1 MNIISN
7 FLIPFMKISA
17 SIYSDKKRP
26 LKEVINDLLEHQV
39 DMLHVDCNDDL
50 SVFEDIKQIR
60 IWCNLPIDLHIITDR
75 PEVYFEY
82 LISNPVEYLTFQ
94 YESLKQQLVLPKDIS
109 GKKGLAITTDT
120 EIDVFDQYAE
130 FDFLL
135 IMATTPGQS
144 GGVFDSYNFSKIRQF
159 RNRFT
164 GKSIHVDGGVNAE
177 VSFILRNM
185 GVSTSVSG
193 SYLFNAPSI
202 GHALMNLTKRDI
214 ASHFVVGDFMIP
226 LHECP
231 KVYWNNTNL
240 KQVLESIEIGNMGF
254 CLCLDDNNIL
264 KGIVSSA
271 DIRKALLHHLD
282 DLSNLSF
289 EHLINLNPLTVVEK
303 HTVSEL
309 LNTIKKSKFPVM
321 YLPVVDSSNCA
332 VGIVN
337 FVHLVRGEM

>member
-1 MNIISN
+1 
-7 FLIPFMKISA
+7 MKISA

-26 LKEVINDLLEHQV
+26 LKEVIDDLIEHQV

-60 IWCNLPIDLHIITDR
+60 TWCSLPIDLHIITDR

-82 LISNPVEYLTFQ
+82 LESNPVEYVTFQ
-94 YESLKQQLVLPKDIS
+94 YETLITTLDLPINIS
-109 GKKGLAITTDT
+109 GKKGLAITTET
-120 EIDVFDQYAE
+120 EIEVFEKYQN

-144 GGVFDSYNFSKIRQF
+144 GGTFDSYNFAKIRKF
-159 RNRFT
+159 RKYFP
-164 GKSIHVDGGVNAE
+164 GKSIHVDGGVNGE

-214 ASHFVVGDFMIP
+214 ASHFVVRDFMIP
-226 LHECP
+226 LEECP
-231 KVYWNNTNL
+231 SVTWGDASL
-240 KQVLESIEIGNMGF
+240 KQVLESIELGNLGF
-254 CLCLDDNNIL
+254 CLCLGGNNELI
-264 KGIVSSA
+264 GIVSSA
-271 DIRKALLHHLD
+271 DVRKALLMNLENIT
-282 DLSNLSF
+282 NLSTD
-289 EHLINLNPLTVVEK
+289 HLINLNPLRTFEN

-309 LNTIKKSKFPVM
+309 LITIKKSKFPVM
-321 YLPVVDSSNCA
+321 YLPVVDVNNKA

-337 FVHLVRGEM
+337 FVHLIRGEL

>member
-1 MNIISN
+1 
-7 FLIPFMKISA
+7 MKISA

-60 IWCNLPIDLHIITDR
+60 AWCDLPIDLHIITDR
-75 PEVYFEY
+75 PEVYLDH
-82 LISNPVEYLTFQ
+82 LIANPVDYLTFQ

-109 GKKGLAITTDT
+109 GKKGLAITTETDV
-120 EIDVFDQYAE
+120 DVFEKYSD

-159 RNRFT
+159 RKIYT

-231 KVYWNNTNL
+231 KVDWGNTDL
-240 KQVLESIEIGNMGF
+240 KQVLESIELGNLGF
-254 CLCLDDNNIL
+254 CLCLDYNNKL

-271 DIRKALLHHLD
+271 DVRKALLRHLD
-282 DLSNLSF
+282 DLSDLSVG
-289 EHLINLNPLTVVEK
+289 HLINPNPLTINEGN
-303 HTVSEL
+303 TVSEL
-309 LNTIKKSKFPVM
+309 LITIKKSRFPVM
-321 YLPVVDSSNCA
+321 YLPVVDSNNCA